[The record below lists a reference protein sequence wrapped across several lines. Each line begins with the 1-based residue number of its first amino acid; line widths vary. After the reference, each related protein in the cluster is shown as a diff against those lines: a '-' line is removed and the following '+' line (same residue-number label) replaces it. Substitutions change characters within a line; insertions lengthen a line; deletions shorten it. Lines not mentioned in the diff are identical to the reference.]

1 MGRFTV
7 LGMSLRVQM
16 RRALTEAMRAR
27 DRNAVN
33 ALRATLAAVD
43 NAEAVPLDEAELSAV
58 ADGPVRAGTTEVA
71 RRELD
76 EEAVAGIVRAEV
88 DERLEAA
95 AQLTAVAQE
104 DRAARLRTEA
114 EVLVGLLRAGDR

>member
-1 MGRFTV
+1 
-7 LGMSLRVQM
+7 M

-43 NAEAVPLDEAELSAV
+43 NAEAVPLDEVELSAV

-95 AQLTAVAQE
+95 AQLSAAGRE
-104 DRAARLRTEA
+104 DRAGPLRAEA
-114 EVLVGLLRAGDR
+114 EVLVGLLASDDR

>member
-1 MGRFTV
+1 
-7 LGMSLRVQM
+7 M

-43 NAEAVPLDEAELSAV
+43 NVEAVPLDEVELSAV

-76 EEAVAGIVRAEV
+76 DEAVAGIVRAEA
-88 DERLEAA
+88 DERLAAA
-95 AQLTAVAQE
+95 AQLSAAAQE
-104 DRAARLRTEA
+104 DRAARLRAEA
-114 EVLVGLLRAGDR
+114 DVLAGLL

>member
-1 MGRFTV
+1 
-7 LGMSLRVQM
+7 M

-43 NAEAVPLDEAELSAV
+43 NAEAVPMDEAELSAV
-58 ADGPVRAGTTEVA
+58 AGGPVRAGTTEVA

-76 EEAVAGIVRAEV
+76 EDAVAGIVRAEV

-104 DRAARLRTEA
+104 DRAARLRAEA